1 MHFRLLARIVAAGLA
16 FPQEVLLA
24 FEARVS
30 DPEFSVTVPVP
41 PDIQLQPQPTGPGSP
56 PRWFGDDGTYK
67 VTVTLTGMPQHVS
80 ARQCASVGLQ
90 AVLSQPGIA

>member
-1 MHFRLLARIVAAGLA
+1 MRLYLGARSIAAGLV
-16 FPQEVLLA
+16 FPQGVLLA
-24 FEARVS
+24 FEARVP
-30 DPEFSVTVPVP
+30 DPEFSVTVPVL

-67 VTVTLTGMPQHVS
+67 VTVTLAGMPQPVS